1 MPPMTAVKGFRRRAF
16 LGLTGA
22 LAVWPVTARAGWL
35 DTGKDMLKS
44 LGGADGGGSL
54 SEAQIGKGLKA
65 ALEVASE
72 RVVTQVGQ
80 IGGYLDDPAIHIP
93 LPGYLAQARNLL
105 STVGAAD
112 LLTDLET
119 KLNRAAETAAPQAQE
134 MFLDAIGQ
142 MTMQDAREILG
153 GPDDA
158 ATQYFKRTMSPELRE
173 TFRPVVDAKLAE
185 TGAIQT
191 LDETVAAYDK
201 IPFAGRLA
209 KNAQG
214 RLVDHGLDGA
224 LSGLFHYMAKEEA
237 AIRND
242 PAKRTT
248 DLLKQVFGA

>member
-1 MPPMTAVKGFRRRAF
+1 MTVLPPLRRRAF
-16 LGLTGA
+16 LGLA
-22 LAVWPVTARAGWL
+22 ASLSAVPLAAHAGWL
-35 DTGKDMLKS
+35 DTGKDVLKS
-44 LGGADGGGSL
+44 LGGGNGGGSL
-54 SEAQIGKGLKA
+54 SDAQIGKGLKA

-72 RVVTQVGQ
+72 RVVNQVGQ
-80 IGGYLDDPAIHIP
+80 VGGYLDDAAIHIP
-93 LPGYLAQARNLL
+93 LPGYLAQAKSLL

-112 LLTDLET
+112 LLNDLEI
-119 KLNRAAETAAPQAQE
+119 KLNRAAETAAPQARE
-134 MFLDAIGQ
+134 IFLDAIGE
-142 MTMQDAREILG
+142 MTLKDARDILD

-158 ATQYFKRTMSPELRE
+158 ATQYFKRTMSPDLRE